1 MGGDVHDMT
10 DEQMILS
17 YLGEDTKQY
26 GCSVGRH
33 GYFRLV
39 TDFGAAD
46 ALEKRLAVEGYALC
60 SSREMEKQVTRLWRR
75 GRETVFVARQAGI
88 GALRVITSQDEELFF
103 GTEGEATHRPGM
115 ILMNS
120 AYDFPEDPH
129 DNGMGMVVTLA
140 DGRFL
145 IYDGGYPTETDGL
158 MDYLAAQ
165 TPNGKK
171 PVIAAWVLTH
181 SHGDHYLCVLDFLK
195 RCPERATVERFL
207 FCAPPVLNAKGR
219 SWDDPFLAERFPA
232 LAAENG
238 IPCFSPYEGQIL
250 SFPGVQMEILETVD
264 GLFPICSTDS
274 NMASLTTRL
283 FFETLGEGKSVLIP
297 GDLMGS
303 ALNRMVHLYG
313 NYLKSDALQVPHHG
327 CSGGT
332 KEFYDAVDPETV
344 IYCTAEDKY
353 RERVVTNVEAYLEGD
368 IRNYSWNHYLMN
380 WLHVKKAIVADGGY
394 QSIV

>member
-1 MGGDVHDMT
+1 MGGIHRMM
-10 DEQMILS
+10 DERTILS
-17 YLGEDTKQY
+17 YLGEDTRPY
-26 GCSVGRH
+26 ECSAGRR

-46 ALEKRLAVEGYALC
+46 ALEKRLADEGFALC
-60 SSREMEKQVTRLWRR
+60 SDRSAGHQTTRLWRR

-103 GTEGEATHRPGM
+103 GTEGEATRRPGM
-115 ILMNS
+115 VLINMDYS
-120 AYDFPEDPH
+120 IQDAH

-207 FCAPPVLNAKGR
+207 FCAPPVLNARGK
-219 SWDDPFLAERFPA
+219 SWDEPFLAEELPI
-232 LAAENG
+232 LANKNG
-238 IPCFSPYEGQIL
+238 IPCFSPYEGQTL

-264 GLFPICSTDS
+264 DLYPILATDS
-274 NMASLTTRL
+274 NMASMTTRL
-283 FFETLGEGKSVLIP
+283 FFETPGEEKSVLIP

-353 RERVVTNVEAYLEGD
+353 RERIMVDEIPWNCAT
-368 IRNYSWNHYLMN
+368 WNHYLMN

-394 QSIV
+394 RIIL